1 MLGETSCRL
10 MSITTGLYLR
20 ADDEQCSLA
29 MEFSSA
35 STWRVSSR
43 AQVPHTLRAELIVVV
58 C

>member
-1 MLGETSCRL
+1 

-20 ADDEQCSLA
+20 ADDKQCSLA
-29 MEFSSA
+29 MEFSPA

-43 AQVPHTLRAELIVVV
+43 AQVPHTLRTKLIVAV